1 MQLQDKKPYGYLTYA
16 LNYDIDYESIALLW
30 AYSVRRTHVKCPALA
45 VIVNDAKQCRKEL
58 HDVFDY
64 VIRFEPTPPE
74 PPHTEEDHHEIASY
88 NEKLQELVKKEKRC
102 RQ

>member
-1 MQLQDKKPYGYLTYA
+1 MTDHKWT
-16 LNYDIDYESIALLW
+16 IESI
-30 AYSVRRTHVKCPALA
+30 
-45 VIVNDAKQCRKEL
+45 KE
-58 HDVFDY
+58 VFDY